1 MQFRPDYKAVIARTK
16 AFYATQRRGAALVQV
31 LGGEGISLQSSKP
44 LEKWR
49 LPGEMIP
56 YIDDRVAAVT
66 RFWERRQGLDD
77 DLIPAIAPWYG
88 IAEHTA
94 FLGGEVEFT
103 GGTSFNH
110 QILPDW
116 KDFDHLKLD
125 ENHPWLR
132 MVVDGIRHCREKWG
146 ELFAAKLRGADG
158 PLDIANIVRGN
169 DLFTDIY
176 DHPDELHQLMD
187 FCAAAVRFTMD
198 RQLQEA
204 TVLEGGVITGFDIWL
219 PRPCAGHLSDDAS
232 CMMSVANYEEF
243 GLPYMRKACA
253 AYENVMLHT
262 HSLGKKNIPQF
273 ASVPQIKWLQIS
285 SDPNSDRA
293 IDVYREYEEVLR
305 DKIVVVELTHKEIE
319 NNLDLLRR
327 NKTHIWHTAPS
338 MEEARETVNLVRKEL
353 PVKF

>member
-16 AFYATQRRGAALVQV
+16 AFYAMPRRGAALVQV

-56 YIDDRVAAVT
+56 YIDDRVAAVA
-66 RFWERRQGLDD
+66 RFWECRQGLDD

-110 QILPDW
+110 QILSDW

-146 ELFAAKLRGADG
+146 TLFAAKLRGAD
-158 PLDIANIVRGN
+158 ASHAWVS
-169 DLFTDIY
+169 
-176 DHPDELHQLMD
+176 
-187 FCAAAVRFTMD
+187 V
-198 RQLQEA
+198 
-204 TVLEGGVITGFDIWL
+204 WL
-219 PRPCAGHLSDDAS
+219 PGHGWIDIDPTNNTLVDDGYVVLGWGRDYHDVPPLRGVVFTPGQGS
-232 CMMSVANYEEF
+232 TLEVAVDLVPE
-243 GLPYMRKACA
+243 GTDPY
-253 AYENVMLHT
+253 L
-262 HSLGKKNIPQF
+262 
-273 ASVPQIKWLQIS
+273 
-285 SDPNSDRA
+285 
-293 IDVYREYEEVLR
+293 
-305 DKIVVVELTHKEIE
+305 
-319 NNLDLLRR
+319 
-327 NKTHIWHTAPS
+327 
-338 MEEARETVNLVRKEL
+338 
-353 PVKF
+353 